1 MLKERARIVAGGLLI
16 VDLLLVFVAFFLSF
30 WLRND
35 LLPAIGLSPSD
46 LYPLRLYLPLLP
58 IVLLIWGSLTLGFH
72 LYHSQRT
79 TSLLVEMWDIMRVS
93 IAGTLLLSLAIFLF
107 QLDKK
112 LLGSDQISRLW
123 ILLFVATTFF
133 LLSARMVVVR
143 LTARWVR
150 ARGYNYRTVLVAGT
164 NATAKKIART
174 IENHPHWGFRILGF
188 VSENA
193 DLEACD
199 IDPDL
204 LLGRLDD
211 IADLVEEN
219 VVDEVIFALGLR
231 EFNRLE
237 NLLLQLEEQGVRTR
251 LALDLFPHARAQVQI
266 GTLEE
271 LPLLTYSTTP
281 TSELRLAAKRA
292 MDVGISLLVLGLA
305 LPAMLVIALAIKIA
319 SGGKVLYRQTRC
331 GLYGRKFTLFKF
343 RTMVEDAE
351 QLQEELSHLNEM
363 QGPVFKMKED
373 PRITPVGRWLRR
385 LSLDELPQLWN
396 VLKGDMSLVGPRP
409 PVPQE
414 VSSYE
419 RWQRR
424 RLSMRPGL
432 TCLWQIRG
440 RNDIDFESWMQLD
453 LEYIDNWSPM
463 LDVKILAKT
472 IPAVLSGRG
481 AS

>member
-1 MLKERARIVAGGLLI
+1 MLKERARIVAGGLLV
-16 VDLLLVFVAFFLSF
+16 VDLALIVVAFFVSF

-35 LLPAIGLSPSD
+35 LLPAVGLTPSD
-46 LYPLRLYLPLLP
+46 LYPLELYLPLLP
-58 IVLLIWGSLTLGFH
+58 VFLLIWGSLTLTFH

-79 TSLLVEMWDIMRVS
+79 ASLLVEMWDIIRVS
-93 IAGTLLLSLAIFLF
+93 IAGTLLLTLVIFLF
-107 QLDKK
+107 QLDRK
-112 LLGSDQISRLW
+112 LLGDDQISRLW
-123 ILLFVATTFF
+123 ILFFVATTF
-133 LLSARMVVVR
+133 LLISGRTVTVR
-143 LTARWVR
+143 LVARWVR
-150 ARGYNYRTVLVAGT
+150 SHGYNYRTVLVAGT
-164 NATAKKIART
+164 NETARKIGRT
-174 IENHPHWGFRILGF
+174 IEQHPHWGFRILGF
-188 VSENA
+188 VSESS
-193 DLEACD
+193 D
-199 IDPDL
+199 DPPTDMEPHL
-204 LLGRLDD
+204 LLGQMED
-211 IADLVEEN
+211 IAEIVEDN

-237 NLLLQLEEQGVRTR
+237 NLLLQLEEQGVRAR
-251 LALDLFPHARAQVQI
+251 LALDLFPHAKARVQI

-281 TSELRLAAKRA
+281 TSELRLAGKRV
-292 MDVGISLLVLGLA
+292 MDICISLLVLGLS
-305 LPAMLVIALAIKIA
+305 LPAMLITALAIKIGS
-319 SGGKVLYRQTRC
+319 SGTILYRQTRC
-331 GLYGRKFTLFKF
+331 GLHGRKFTLFKF
-343 RTMVEDAE
+343 RTMVENADQ
-351 QLQEELSHLNEM
+351 QLHQLSHLNEM

-373 PRITPVGRWLRR
+373 PRITPVGRKLRR

-440 RNDIDFESWMQLD
+440 RNDIDFERWMQLD

-463 LDVKILAKT
+463 LDIQILAKT

>member
-16 VDLLLVFVAFFLSF
+16 VDLLLVVVAFFLSF

-35 LLPAIGLSPSD
+35 LLPAIGLIPSD

-58 IVLLIWGSLTLGFH
+58 IVLLIWGSLTLSFH

-79 TSLLVEMWDIMRVS
+79 TSLRVEIWDIMRVS
-93 IAGTLLLSLAIFLF
+93 IAGTLLLALAIFLF

-123 ILLFVATTFF
+123 ILLFVATTFLF
-133 LLSARMVVVR
+133 LSARMVTVR

-150 ARGYNYRTVLVAGT
+150 AHGYNYRTVLVAGT

-174 IENHPHWGFRILGF
+174 IENHPHWGFSILGF
-188 VSENA
+188 VSEDA

-199 IDPDL
+199 IDPGL
-204 LLGRLDD
+204 LLGQLDD
-211 IADLVEEN
+211 IADIVEEN

-281 TSELRLAAKRA
+281 TSELRLLAKRT
-292 MDVGISLLVLGLA
+292 MDIGISLLVLGLA
-305 LPAMLVIALAIKIA
+305 LPAMLVIALAIKMA

-363 QGPVFKMKED
+363 RGPVFKMKED
-373 PRITPVGRWLRR
+373 PRITPLGRWLRR

-409 PVPQE
+409 PVPRE

>member
-1 MLKERARIVAGGLLI
+1 
-16 VDLLLVFVAFFLSF
+16 
-30 WLRND
+30 
-35 LLPAIGLSPSD
+35 
-46 LYPLRLYLPLLP
+46 
-58 IVLLIWGSLTLGFH
+58 
-72 LYHSQRT
+72 
-79 TSLLVEMWDIMRVS
+79 
-93 IAGTLLLSLAIFLF
+93 
-107 QLDKK
+107 
-112 LLGSDQISRLW
+112 
-123 ILLFVATTFF
+123 
-133 LLSARMVVVR
+133 
-143 LTARWVR
+143 
-150 ARGYNYRTVLVAGT
+150 
-164 NATAKKIART
+164 
-174 IENHPHWGFRILGF
+174 
-188 VSENA
+188 
-193 DLEACD
+193 
-199 IDPDL
+199 
-204 LLGRLDD
+204 
-211 IADLVEEN
+211 
-219 VVDEVIFALGLR
+219 
-231 EFNRLE
+231 
-237 NLLLQLEEQGVRTR
+237 VRTR

-281 TSELRLAAKRA
+281 TSELRLLAKRT
-292 MDVGISLLVLGLA
+292 MDIGISLLVLGLA
-305 LPAMLVIALAIKIA
+305 LPAMLVIALAIKMA

-363 QGPVFKMKED
+363 RGPVFKMKED
-373 PRITPVGRWLRR
+373 PRITPLGRWLRR

-409 PVPQE
+409 PVPRE

>member
-1 MLKERARIVAGGLLI
+1 MLKERARIVAGGLLL
-16 VDLLLVFVAFFLSF
+16 VDLGLVVVAFFFSF

-35 LLPAIGLSPSD
+35 LLPALGLASSD
-46 LYPLRLYLPLLP
+46 LYPLELYLPLLP
-58 IVLLIWGSLTLGFH
+58 ILLLIWGSLTLSFH

-79 TSLLVEMWDIMRVS
+79 TSLLVEVWDIGRTS
-93 IAGTLLLSLAIFLF
+93 IAGTLLLTLVIFLF
-107 QLDKK
+107 QLDSK

-123 ILLFVATTFF
+123 ILLFVATTFL
-133 LLSARMVVVR
+133 LLSARMVTVR
-143 LTARWVR
+143 LLARWVR
-150 ARGYNYRTVLVAGT
+150 SRGYNYRTVLVAGT
-164 NATAKKIART
+164 NSTARKIART
-174 IENHPHWGFRILGF
+174 IEQHPHWGYRIIGF
-188 VSENA
+188 VSEAA
-193 DLEACD
+193 DPQTAEVD
-199 IDPDL
+199 TDL
-204 LLGRLDD
+204 LLGQLDD
-211 IADLVEEN
+211 IADIVEKN
-219 VVDEVIFALGLR
+219 VVDEVFFAVGLR
-231 EFNRLE
+231 EINRLE

-281 TSELRLAAKRA
+281 TSELRLLGKRVV
-292 MDVGISLLVLGLA
+292 DVGISLLTLALA

-319 SGGKVLYRQTRC
+319 SGGTVLYRQTRC
-331 GLYGRKFTLFKF
+331 GLHGRRFTLLKF
-343 RTMVEDAE
+343 RTMVENADQQLE
-351 QLQEELSHLNEM
+351 QISHLNEM
-363 QGPVFKMKED
+363 QGPVFKMKDD
-373 PRITPVGRWLRR
+373 PRVTPVGRWLRR

-432 TCLWQIRG
+432 TCLWQVRG
-440 RNDIDFESWMQLD
+440 RNEIDFDRWMQLD

-463 LDVKILAKT
+463 LDLKILAKT

>member
-1 MLKERARIVAGGLLI
+1 MLKERARIVSGGLLV
-16 VDLLLVFVAFFLSF
+16 VDLALIVLASFVSF

-35 LLPAIGLSPSD
+35 LLPAAGLTPSV
-46 LYPLRLYLPLLP
+46 LYPLELYLPLLP
-58 IVLLIWGSLTLGFH
+58 IVLLIWGSLTLTFH

-79 TSLLVEMWDIMRVS
+79 ASLLVEMWDIIRVS
-93 IAGTLLLSLAIFLF
+93 IAGTLLLTLVIFLF
-107 QLDKK
+107 QLDRK
-112 LLGSDQISRLW
+112 LLGDDQISRLW
-123 ILLFVATTFF
+123 ILLFVAATF
-133 LLSARMVVVR
+133 LLISGRTVTLR
-143 LTARWVR
+143 LIARWVR
-150 ARGYNYRTVLVAGT
+150 SHGYNYRTVLVAGT
-164 NATAKKIART
+164 NETARKIART
-174 IENHPHWGFRILGF
+174 IEQHPYWGFRILGF
-188 VSENA
+188 VSE
-193 DLEACD
+193 DTD
-199 IDPDL
+199 DPPQDMDPRL
-204 LLGRLDD
+204 LLGQMED
-211 IADLVEEN
+211 IAEIVEDN

-237 NLLLQLEEQGVRTR
+237 NLLLQLEEQGVRAR
-251 LALDLFPHARAQVQI
+251 LALDLFPHAKARVQI

-271 LPLLTYSTTP
+271 LPLLTFSTTP
-281 TSELRLAAKRA
+281 TSELRLAGKRA
-292 MDVGISLLVLGLA
+292 MDICISLLVLGLSV
-305 LPAMLVIALAIKIA
+305 PAMLVIALAIKIA
-319 SGGKVLYRQTRC
+319 GGGTILYRQTRC
-331 GLYGRKFTLFKF
+331 GLHGRKFTLLKF
-343 RTMVEDAE
+343 RTMVENADQ
-351 QLQEELSHLNEM
+351 QLGQLTHLNEM

-373 PRITPVGRWLRR
+373 PRITPVGRMLRR

-414 VSSYE
+414 VSLYE

-440 RNDIDFESWMQLD
+440 RNDIDFDRWMQLD

-463 LDVKILAKT
+463 LDIQILAKT